1 MFSVLSF
8 VLEYK
13 YIFLFYLLIAVFF
26 YIKRKNLTYQA
37 KVIILYRMKFGL
49 KFINKCA
56 DKFREWIILL
66 GYIGVGVGY
75 LGLAVISYFL
85 IKILYQQIFT
95 PASAPGVSLVLPGI
109 NIPGIGILPFW
120 YWIIAIFL
128 IALIHEFAH
137 GIVARAHRLDV
148 KNTGIVLLGPIIGA
162 FVEPDEKKM
171 SKEKD
176 IVQYSVLAAGPFS
189 NIILGVLAL
198 LLLSFVFLPLQQG
211 MVEPT
216 GFTFDEYV
224 DGSFPF
230 AEAGIVPGTSITGI
244 NGEETLQFQE
254 FSENLFCT
262 APGEKVIVNT
272 EQGDY
277 ELVLAANPADSERSF
292 MGIQQIRNEVQVKET
307 YTHGIGKV
315 AYYTLEWFNGMA
327 NGGKGFF
334 FWLYLLSLGIGLFNL
349 LPLPIVDGG
358 RMLQI
363 TLHRVRG
370 NKKGEKSFRKISF
383 FFLLVLLLTLL
394 YPWISNL
401 FGV

>member
-1 MFSVLSF
+1 
-8 VLEYK
+8 
-13 YIFLFYLLIAVFF
+13 
-26 YIKRKNLTYQA
+26 
-37 KVIILYRMKFGL
+37 
-49 KFINKCA
+49 
-56 DKFREWIILL
+56 
-66 GYIGVGVGY
+66 
-75 LGLAVISYFL
+75 
-85 IKILYQQIFT
+85 
-95 PASAPGVSLVLPGI
+95 
-109 NIPGIGILPFW
+109 
-120 YWIIAIFL
+120 
-128 IALIHEFAH
+128 
-137 GIVARAHRLDV
+137 
-148 KNTGIVLLGPIIGA
+148 
-162 FVEPDEKKM
+162 
-171 SKEKD
+171 
-176 IVQYSVLAAGPFS
+176 
-189 NIILGVLAL
+189 VLAL